1 MKIRSRTAVLTG
13 IAMLIATGTWTAFS
27 TASGSSVAAGQ
38 HTFLSVD
45 PLSVFVKDVQ
55 VVRVINQTVFTV
67 DPGSVMDAEATCPK
81 DSTKG
86 NTLNTWTVIG
96 GGYHMFGVDGAAV
109 ASATAA
115 YPALEAPEAYKVVIT
130 NPKLAANAVTFAVEA
145 TCMDVQ
151 SGPLGS

>member
-1 MKIRSRTAVLTG
+1 MKIRSRTIALIG
-13 IAMLIATGTWTAFS
+13 IGALIAAASWTALS
-27 TASGSSVAAGQ
+27 TASGSSRAAG
-38 HTFLSVD
+38 HHALLSVD
-45 PLSVFVKDVQ
+45 PLSVFVRDVQ
-55 VVRVINQTVFTV
+55 VIHVVNQKVFTV
-67 DPGSVMDAEATCPK
+67 DPGSVMDAQATCPK
-81 DSTKG
+81 DSRHG

-96 GGYHMFGVDGAAV
+96 GGYHMFGIDGAAV

-151 SGPLGS
+151 SGPLGA